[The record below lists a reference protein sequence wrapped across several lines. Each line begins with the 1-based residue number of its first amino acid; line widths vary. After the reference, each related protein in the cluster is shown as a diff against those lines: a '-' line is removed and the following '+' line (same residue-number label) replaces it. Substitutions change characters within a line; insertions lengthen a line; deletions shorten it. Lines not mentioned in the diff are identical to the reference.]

1 MTQGTGN
8 QNLPAVSE
16 ESFDEKARKILST
29 HEYNMLM
36 KYIEDGKHALS
47 QETALKFF
55 ELYLRGNSCGEIH
68 RLNKAFP
75 YESILWARVKYDWDR
90 MKDESIRQLMSS
102 IQEKVVQAQLETT
115 SFMADLLTATSK
127 KHGDKIKKFI
137 QTGNEDDLGDALSV
151 DSLFALLKV
160 AEGLQKITGQ
170 DKVQKVKSE
179 HTQTL
184 NVNVTGSSGEK
195 VSVVDEQ
202 SNYIDE
208 QAAGEILQVMADAKR
223 RKREQRS
230 KG

>member
-1 MTQGTGN
+1 MTQGTSDT
-8 QNLPAVSE
+8 LPVAAE
-16 ESFDEKARKILST
+16 ESFDEKARKTLT
-29 HEYNMLM
+29 TPEYNMLV
-36 KYIEDGKHALS
+36 KYIEDGKHPLA

-68 RLNKAFP
+68 RLNKAFS
-75 YESILWARVKYDWDR
+75 YESILWARVKYDWDK
-90 MKDESIRQLMSS
+90 MKDDSTRQLMAS

-115 SFMADLLTATSK
+115 SFMADLLVATSK

-170 DKVQKVKSE
+170 DKVQKVKTE
-179 HTQTL
+179 HTSTL
-184 NVNVTGSSGEK
+184 NVNVTGPTGEK

-202 SNYIDE
+202 ANYIDE